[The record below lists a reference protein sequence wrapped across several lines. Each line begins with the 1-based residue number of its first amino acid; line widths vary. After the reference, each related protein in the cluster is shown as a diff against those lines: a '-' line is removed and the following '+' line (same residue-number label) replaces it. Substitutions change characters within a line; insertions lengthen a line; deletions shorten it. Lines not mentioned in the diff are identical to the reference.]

1 MEQGTFLLQ
10 MNMQA
15 RNKIN
20 ENPYKNDE
28 TSNVINFF
36 IDSSLKHIHR
46 SSHSLSSISPT
57 FTYILS

>member
-20 ENPYKNDE
+20 ENPYKMMK
-28 TSNVINFF
+28 
-36 IDSSLKHIHR
+36 LQM
-46 SSHSLSSISPT
+46 
-57 FTYILS
+57 